1 MDASYTQTTKQ
12 KSKKEVITLTVL
24 NEMPKTLHECELD
37 LETVIGRWWMS
48 GRQHGLRLSDHG
60 HTAFKLANI
69 TSYDF
74 EFDVP
79 KPNEYLGLL
88 LNLGKKINCPYYLI
102 TSPNTRKKLILRT
115 YDSRIAM
122 MLNLYGDL
130 TSYLNSI
137 K

>member
-1 MDASYTQTTKQ
+1 MDASYTQTNKQ
-12 KSKKEVITLTVL
+12 KSKKEVITSTVL
-24 NEMPKTLHECELD
+24 NELPEKSHDHELD
-37 LETVIGRWWMS
+37 IETVIGHWWMS
-48 GRQHGLRLSDHG
+48 GRQHGLRLTERG
-60 HTAFKLANI
+60 HYMFALANI